1 MANVFQRVELTAPQY
16 NWFDM
21 NHPVLTSFDIGRLV
35 PKAFKVYAGD
45 RVKIGMEHLIRFQQ
59 MYAPV
64 FQRFDVRFDA
74 CFYPDRLVWPEA
86 LDFYRGGNSGSTEY
100 PYPRI
105 YPCYIYGTVIYDY
118 LFENNLSPTDLL
130 QGNPLLHSLID
141 YFNMPTFDDTYNSMV
156 DQGQNTYANF
166 IDEVFLK
173 LHSCP
178 PVNILPFVMYQ
189 GLFRQWYR
197 NKQVDVNNA
206 EDQDWQYGTP
216 EYWRNPVNWTEY
228 LPDIPVYEL
237 IQLLPANFRG
247 QQILTFTQF
256 QNVLLGWNIQVQL
269 IDAIHILRQ
278 IFMVRDVRFANDYFT
293 SALPSPLMPE
303 VQLPIGN
310 IGAFDANGNFI
321 SDNFATGQT
330 GVNSVVPGYSFLGVS
345 SSPGVSNVNR
355 APVSLRPDVGTI
367 QQLREASAMDQYLN
381 RSALGGNGTGQD
393 WLLAH
398 YGVKTSDA
406 RLDMP
411 QIINRV
417 KSYVSISEVTQ
428 TSESTQGSSLGEFA
442 GHGISINNHGLC
454 DFFVEEPG
462 MMFIMMSVVPKQA
475 YFQGMPKLFTR
486 HDRFDFPI
494 PEFAKIGM
502 EPVDKRELYY
512 DIVGTGQGEVE
523 FGEEVFGY
531 QDRYAWDKTML
542 PEIHGDFRASLSSW
556 HDSRMF
562 SNQPALNSD
571 FIKVDHTQG
580 LDRIF
585 NVLDF
590 KENKL
595 LALLQYKV
603 SIERCLPVYPRYS
616 L

>member
-100 PYPRI
+100 PYPRL
-105 YPCYIYGTVIYDY
+105 YPCYIYGTVFYTY
-118 LFENNLSPTDLL
+118 LAENNLAVTSVL

-141 YFNMPTFDDTYNSMV
+141 YFNMPTFDDLYDTMLQNGDTYN
-156 DQGQNTYANF
+156 NF
-166 IDEVFLK
+166 IDAVFGK

-197 NKQVDVNNA
+197 NKQVDVNDN

-216 EYWRNPVNWTEY
+216 EYWRNPLNWTEY

-237 IQLLPANFRG
+237 ISLLPDNFRG
-247 QQILTFTQF
+247 QPVLSHTQF
-256 QNVLLGWNIQVQL
+256 QNVLLAWSINVNLWQC
-269 IDAIHILRQ
+269 IDVLKQ
-278 IFMVRDVRFANDYFT
+278 IFMVRDVRFSNDYFT

-303 VQLPIGN
+303 VQIPMNGVSFVDSAGVSYDRFSTGTASISGASANTRPIG
-310 IGAFDANGNFI
+310 IV
-321 SDNFATGQT
+321 SATGT
-330 GVNSVVPGYSFLGVS
+330 GKTGN
-345 SSPGVSNVNR
+345 
-355 APVSLRPDVGTI
+355 LRIDSGTI

-428 TSESTQGSSLGEFA
+428 TSESTSGSSLGEFA

-462 MMFIMMSVVPKQA
+462 MMFVMMSVVPKQA

-494 PEFAKIGM
+494 PEFSKIGM

-512 DIVGTGQGEVE
+512 DVVGTGQGEVE
-523 FGEEVFGY
+523 FGQEVFGY
-531 QDRYAWDKTML
+531 QDRYAYDKMML

-556 HDSRMF
+556 HDSRLF

-585 NVLDF
+585 NVIDF